1 MIFDLQFFG
10 GGGSRTE
17 QVRKRDPEPQELIDL
32 RNRINEGVKPSM
44 DYFEGKLDYD
54 TAPEHLKNA
63 IGLYEGATQGMTDTL
78 GNISKGWE
86 RYNLALDDQRNL
98 MANGVPLQFQANL
111 YDSINRN
118 ANESMGTMLANNA
131 AKGIIN
137 SSVSTAG
144 LNNINRESQNQMSSQ
159 YLNMFDRLG
168 QQYDAYA
175 KNSYQNI
182 VGLNDQYTNYANMG
196 KQAWDNY
203 YAPSQGGYNFWNDWQ
218 NSYDRREDY
227 DTVVHQGK

>member
-10 GGGSRTE
+10 GGGSSTE

-98 MANGVPLQFQANL
+98 MINGVPLQFQENL

-118 ANESMGTMLANNA
+118 ANESIGTMLANNA

-137 SSVSTAG
+137 SSVSTSG

-159 YLNMFDRLG
+159 YLNMFDKLG
-168 QQYDAYA
+168 QQYDAYT
-175 KNSYQNI
+175 KNSFQNI
-182 VGLNDQYTNYANMG
+182 GGLNDQYTNYANMG
-196 KQAWDNY
+196 QQAWDNY
-203 YAPSQGGYNFWNDWQ
+203 YAPAQGGYNFWNDWQ

>member
-10 GGGSRTE
+10 GGGSSTE

-32 RNRINEGVKPSM
+32 RNRINEGIKPSM

-78 GNISKGWE
+78 GNISKAWE
-86 RYNLALDDQRNL
+86 RYNLALDDLRNL
-98 MANGVPLQFQANL
+98 MINGVPLQFQANM

-118 ANESMGTMLANNA
+118 ANEAMGTILANNA

-144 LNNINRESQNQMSSQ
+144 QNNINR
-159 YLNMFDRLG
+159 
-168 QQYDAYA
+168 
-175 KNSYQNI
+175 
-182 VGLNDQYTNYANMG
+182 
-196 KQAWDNY
+196 
-203 YAPSQGGYNFWNDWQ
+203 
-218 NSYDRREDY
+218 
-227 DTVVHQGK
+227 